1 MQRKESEMLQVY
13 LRDKFK
19 SDVIRVVE
27 RPKKDDSMEVYVG
40 DEFMGVIFRDDD
52 EGEISYSFN
61 MAIFTFNFFKNRND
75 SLVDDK
81 QRSKLEK
88 IVFEKLFKTFHLLN
102 VFLVILP
109 LTRTIGMFFFLRLKI
124 MFGHISESIKKAL
137 EGFQ

>member
-1 MQRKESEMLQVY
+1 MQRKESEMLQDY

-61 MAIFTFNFFKNRND
+61 MAILD
-75 SLVDDK
+75 IDL
-81 QRSKLEK
+81 
-88 IVFEKLFKTFHLLN
+88 
-102 VFLVILP
+102 
-109 LTRTIGMFFFLRLKI
+109 
-124 MFGHISESIKKAL
+124 
-137 EGFQ
+137 

>member
-1 MQRKESEMLQVY
+1 MQRKETEMLQVY

-61 MAIFTFNFFKNRND
+61 MAILD
-75 SLVDDK
+75 IDL
-81 QRSKLEK
+81 
-88 IVFEKLFKTFHLLN
+88 
-102 VFLVILP
+102 
-109 LTRTIGMFFFLRLKI
+109 
-124 MFGHISESIKKAL
+124 
-137 EGFQ
+137 

>member
-52 EGEISYSFN
+52 EGEISYSCN
-61 MAIFTFNFFKNRND
+61 MAILD
-75 SLVDDK
+75 IDL
-81 QRSKLEK
+81 
-88 IVFEKLFKTFHLLN
+88 
-102 VFLVILP
+102 
-109 LTRTIGMFFFLRLKI
+109 
-124 MFGHISESIKKAL
+124 
-137 EGFQ
+137 

>member
-1 MQRKESEMLQVY
+1 MLQVY

-61 MAIFTFNFFKNRND
+61 MAILD
-75 SLVDDK
+75 IDL
-81 QRSKLEK
+81 
-88 IVFEKLFKTFHLLN
+88 
-102 VFLVILP
+102 
-109 LTRTIGMFFFLRLKI
+109 
-124 MFGHISESIKKAL
+124 
-137 EGFQ
+137 

>member
-52 EGEISYSFN
+52 EGEIPYSFN
-61 MAIFTFNFFKNRND
+61 MAILD
-75 SLVDDK
+75 IDL
-81 QRSKLEK
+81 
-88 IVFEKLFKTFHLLN
+88 
-102 VFLVILP
+102 
-109 LTRTIGMFFFLRLKI
+109 
-124 MFGHISESIKKAL
+124 
-137 EGFQ
+137 

>member
-19 SDVIRVVE
+19 SDVIRVVA

-61 MAIFTFNFFKNRND
+61 MAILD
-75 SLVDDK
+75 IDL
-81 QRSKLEK
+81 
-88 IVFEKLFKTFHLLN
+88 
-102 VFLVILP
+102 
-109 LTRTIGMFFFLRLKI
+109 
-124 MFGHISESIKKAL
+124 
-137 EGFQ
+137 

>member
-52 EGEISYSFN
+52 EGEISYYFN
-61 MAIFTFNFFKNRND
+61 MAILD
-75 SLVDDK
+75 IDL
-81 QRSKLEK
+81 
-88 IVFEKLFKTFHLLN
+88 
-102 VFLVILP
+102 
-109 LTRTIGMFFFLRLKI
+109 
-124 MFGHISESIKKAL
+124 
-137 EGFQ
+137 

>member
-61 MAIFTFNFFKNRND
+61 MAILD
-75 SLVDDK
+75 IDL
-81 QRSKLEK
+81 
-88 IVFEKLFKTFHLLN
+88 
-102 VFLVILP
+102 
-109 LTRTIGMFFFLRLKI
+109 
-124 MFGHISESIKKAL
+124 
-137 EGFQ
+137 

>member
-1 MQRKESEMLQVY
+1 MQRKETEMLQVY

-61 MAIFTFNFFKNRND
+61 ISKCNKNNISDCIFYFKHFKARKGN
-75 SLVDDK
+75 
-81 QRSKLEK
+81 
-88 IVFEKLFKTFHLLN
+88 LFLF
-102 VFLVILP
+102 I
-109 LTRTIGMFFFLRLKI
+109 
-124 MFGHISESIKKAL
+124 
-137 EGFQ
+137 

>member
-1 MQRKESEMLQVY
+1 MQRKDTEMLQVY

-61 MAIFTFNFFKNRND
+61 MAILD
-75 SLVDDK
+75 IDL
-81 QRSKLEK
+81 
-88 IVFEKLFKTFHLLN
+88 
-102 VFLVILP
+102 
-109 LTRTIGMFFFLRLKI
+109 
-124 MFGHISESIKKAL
+124 
-137 EGFQ
+137 

>member
-52 EGEISYSFN
+52 EGETSYFFN
-61 MAIFTFNFFKNRND
+61 MAILD
-75 SLVDDK
+75 IDL
-81 QRSKLEK
+81 
-88 IVFEKLFKTFHLLN
+88 
-102 VFLVILP
+102 
-109 LTRTIGMFFFLRLKI
+109 
-124 MFGHISESIKKAL
+124 
-137 EGFQ
+137 

>member
-40 DEFMGVIFRDDD
+40 DEFMGVIFRDED

-61 MAIFTFNFFKNRND
+61 MAILD
-75 SLVDDK
+75 IDL
-81 QRSKLEK
+81 
-88 IVFEKLFKTFHLLN
+88 
-102 VFLVILP
+102 
-109 LTRTIGMFFFLRLKI
+109 
-124 MFGHISESIKKAL
+124 
-137 EGFQ
+137 

>member
-27 RPKKDDSMEVYVG
+27 RPKKDDSMEVHVG

-61 MAIFTFNFFKNRND
+61 MAILD
-75 SLVDDK
+75 IDL
-81 QRSKLEK
+81 
-88 IVFEKLFKTFHLLN
+88 
-102 VFLVILP
+102 
-109 LTRTIGMFFFLRLKI
+109 
-124 MFGHISESIKKAL
+124 
-137 EGFQ
+137 